1 MVERVVLEGFHAV
14 KHALRFGGVVDPVLV
29 VDREAAVRL
38 ARSHAPDLV
47 SVFAERARVVEAGE
61 FVRVLGRAHPT
72 GVGGVAERPLVDWG
86 IVERSSPLVLLDNP
100 RNLGNFGAVIRVA
113 AGLGARGVVSIGD
126 VDPWHPNVLR
136 GSAGLHFA
144 VPVGR
149 VVGVAEVGATEV
161 GTAGVGAAEPGVAG
175 GGAVEP
181 GSAGVGLAAVG
192 GGGEVIAFDA
202 GGEDLRSARI
212 PDDAVL
218 AFGSERHGL
227 SDAVRARADRVVSLP
242 MRPKVSSYNLT
253 TSVAMALYHWEL
265 FRRAS

>member
-1 MVERVVLEGFHAV
+1 MGTVVVLDRDKAV
-14 KHALRFGGVVDPVLV
+14 A
-29 VDREAAVRL
+29 L

-47 SVFAERARVVEAGE
+47 EIFERAEVVSAAGFERVV
-61 FVRVLGRAHPT
+61 GRSHPT
-72 GVGGVAERPLVDWG
+72 GVGGVAERPAVDLAAG
-86 IVERSSPLVLLDNP
+86 RGGPLVLLDNP

-113 AGLGARGVVSIGD
+113 AGLGAGGVVSLGD

-144 VPVGR
+144 LPVARLG
-149 VVGVAEVGATEV
+149 GLDEVG
-161 GTAGVGAAEPGVAG
+161 GT
-175 GGAVEP
+175 
-181 GSAGVGLAAVG
+181 
-192 GGGEVIAFDA
+192 VIAFDA
-202 GGEDLRSARI
+202 DGQALRDVRI

-227 SDAVRARADRVVSLP
+227 SAEVRARADLVVSLP

-253 TSVAMALYHWEL
+253 TSVAMGLYHWEL